1 MKTVS
6 KMTSTVIA
14 KMKTCEKEAKVTVKM
29 RDDGDLDVIIES
41 DCDIVQAYGER
52 LKTISQM
59 DVYNFQESKI
69 NADDIRVNLTPT
81 CIVPNA
87 IYNAAFLEMGLLTK
101 TLAKKSKE
109 NSIEFVIPDT
119 TN

>member
-1 MKTVS
+1 MA
-6 KMTSTVIA
+6 STVIA
-14 KMKTCEKEAKVTVKM
+14 KMNTCEKEAKVTVSM
-29 RDDGDLDVIIES
+29 REDGDLDVIIES

-69 NADDIRVNLTPT
+69 NADEIRVNLTPT

-101 TLAKKSKE
+101 SLAKKSRE
-109 NSIEFVIPDT
+109 NSVEFVIPDSSD
-119 TN
+119 

>member
-1 MKTVS
+1 MA
-6 KMTSTVIA
+6 STVIA
-14 KMKTCEKEAKVTVKM
+14 KMNTCEKGAKVTVSM
-29 RDDGDLDVIIES
+29 REDGNLDVIIES

-69 NADDIRVNLTPT
+69 NADEIRVNLTPT

-101 TLAKKSKE
+101 SLAKKSRE
-109 NSIEFVIPDT
+109 NSVEFVIPDSSD
-119 TN
+119 